1 MMPTDCSVR
10 CTPTILSTLRFG
22 RCYVPLAHS
31 TPVFAYRGIIIPL
44 LNILYH
50 HFEVIIMKDFR
61 KFNRKLE
68 IVESLGG
75 YRLPNICE
83 QQQAMLHIIKRAE
96 SNRGAAREWTMQKHV
111 VLDLFM

>member
-1 MMPTDCSVR
+1 
-10 CTPTILSTLRFG
+10 
-22 RCYVPLAHS
+22 
-31 TPVFAYRGIIIPL
+31 
-44 LNILYH
+44 
-50 HFEVIIMKDFR
+50 MKDFR

-83 QQQAMLHIIKRAE
+83 QQQLHIIERAE
-96 SNRGAAREWTMQKHV
+96 SNRGADREWTMQKHV

>member
-1 MMPTDCSVR
+1 
-10 CTPTILSTLRFG
+10 
-22 RCYVPLAHS
+22 
-31 TPVFAYRGIIIPL
+31 
-44 LNILYH
+44 
-50 HFEVIIMKDFR
+50 MKDFR

-83 QQQAMLHIIKRAE
+83 QQQAVLHIIERAE
-96 SNRGAAREWTMQKHV
+96 SNRGAHREWTMQKHV

>member
-1 MMPTDCSVR
+1 
-10 CTPTILSTLRFG
+10 
-22 RCYVPLAHS
+22 
-31 TPVFAYRGIIIPL
+31 
-44 LNILYH
+44 
-50 HFEVIIMKDFR
+50 MKDFR

-83 QQQAMLHIIKRAE
+83 QQQVVLHIIERAE
-96 SNRGAAREWTMQKHV
+96 SNRGADREKKKKKHV

>member
-1 MMPTDCSVR
+1 MKTVLLQS
-10 CTPTILSTLRFG
+10 
-22 RCYVPLAHS
+22 
-31 TPVFAYRGIIIPL
+31 YREIFSL
-44 LNILYH
+44 LNIPYH
-50 HFEVIIMKDFR
+50 HFEIIIMKDFR

-83 QQQAMLHIIKRAE
+83 QQQAVLHIIERAE
-96 SNRGAAREWTMQKHV
+96 SNRGADREWTMQKHV

>member
-1 MMPTDCSVR
+1 
-10 CTPTILSTLRFG
+10 
-22 RCYVPLAHS
+22 
-31 TPVFAYRGIIIPL
+31 
-44 LNILYH
+44 
-50 HFEVIIMKDFR
+50 MKDFR

-83 QQQAMLHIIKRAE
+83 QQLAVLHIIKRAE
-96 SNRGAAREWTMQKHV
+96 SNRGADREWTMQKHV